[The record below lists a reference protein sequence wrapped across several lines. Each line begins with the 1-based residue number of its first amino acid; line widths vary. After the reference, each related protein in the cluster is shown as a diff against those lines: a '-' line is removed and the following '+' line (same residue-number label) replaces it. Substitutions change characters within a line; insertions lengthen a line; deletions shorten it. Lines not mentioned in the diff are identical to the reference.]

1 MKQIKQIFW
10 GNVEGKFSENE
21 DMVKIDWNDGEVLTM
36 QSNLFYND
44 WLPRVSKKVKV
55 IYGDKK

>member
-10 GNVEGKFSENE
+10 GNVEGKFTQIN

-36 QSNLFYND
+36 QSNLFFND
-44 WLPRVSKKVKV
+44 WLPRVAKKVKV
-55 IYGDKK
+55 IYGE